1 MRFWAAI
8 IAQLV
13 LPLGFVLFG
22 MILAVA
28 LPSLN
33 EDDPSRTLGLSNSAA
48 SSDNVSLF
56 YAQFAESSNSTS
68 FNFSV
73 STTISGHTGEQCLT
87 AVCIKIQYKMYV
99 QPLEGRGSI

>member
-1 MRFWAAI
+1 MRFWAAV

-22 MILAVA
+22 MILAVT

-33 EDDPSRTLGLSNSAA
+33 EDDPKRTLGLSDSAA
-48 SSDNVSLF
+48 SPDNVSFF
-56 YAQFAESSNSTS
+56 YAQFADPSDPSS

-73 STTISGHTGEQCLT
+73 ST
-87 AVCIKIQYKMYV
+87 
-99 QPLEGRGSI
+99 PLR